1 MNSNDYLLES
11 DNDEDKAKVKELKT
25 LSLSYA

>member
-11 DNDEDKAKVKELKT
+11 DGDEGDKAKVKELKT
-25 LSLSYA
+25 LFPS